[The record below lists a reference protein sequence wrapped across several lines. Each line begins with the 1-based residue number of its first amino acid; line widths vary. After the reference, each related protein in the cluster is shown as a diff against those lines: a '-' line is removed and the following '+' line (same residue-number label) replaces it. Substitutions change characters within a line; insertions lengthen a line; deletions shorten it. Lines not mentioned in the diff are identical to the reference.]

1 MPAVDTAIVDIDGTL
16 VDTNYQ
22 HAVSWYRAFRRYDI
36 VIPVWRIHRH
46 IGMGGDKMVGAVAGD
61 DVENRLGDKLRD
73 AWSEEFNPVID
84 EIMPL
89 PGARELLAEI
99 RNRGFRLVLA
109 SSGNPDHTEHYLDLL
124 DARSLAEAWTTS
136 KDVEETKPAPDL
148 LQVAMSKVDGAHPVM
163 IGDTTWDCEAAAR
176 VDVPSIAILS
186 GGFGEDELRAAGAG
200 SVFPDPN
207 ELCARL
213 DDTPLAGTR

>member
-22 HAVSWYRAFRRYDI
+22 HAVSWYRAFRRYDV

-213 DDTPLAGTR
+213 DDTPLAGAR